1 MIKHNL
7 PSFCDPEIPGE
18 NTEGSKDFFS
28 SNLTFTS
35 QGFINHPHKDQ
46 RDDDRL
52 PFAFLLCLPTWKS
65 NGQLAFKEDG
75 YDVTDGQFIFP
86 DCGFGIDFKPDTMV
100 QMIFAQRLY
109 THGTLK
115 PVESDKFSK
124 LGMSMQISQ
133 RTTNILDRMSA
144 QEFVTKT
151 PKPYVGDVPHIL
163 NKINQ

>member
-1 MIKHNL
+1 
-7 PSFCDPEIPGE
+7 
-18 NTEGSKDFFS
+18 
-28 SNLTFTS
+28 
-35 QGFINHPHKDQ
+35 
-46 RDDDRL
+46 
-52 PFAFLLCLPTWKS
+52 
-65 NGQLAFKEDG
+65 
-75 YDVTDGQFIFP
+75 
-86 DCGFGIDFKPDTMV
+86 MV
-100 QMIFAQRLY
+100 QMIFAQRIY